1 MRRREQGE
9 HQILWSEVLHMASHP
24 VSSFPLMA
32 SDQADVIR
40 IYLEL
45 MQERARTGSASEVPE
60 DQPLGPH
67 DATDHSWFPGQTF
80 DYE

>member
-1 MRRREQGE
+1 
-9 HQILWSEVLHMASHP
+9 MASHP
-24 VSSFPLMA
+24 VSSFPLLA

-40 IYLEL
+40 LYIEL
-45 MQERARTGSASEVPE
+45 MQERAHMESASEVPE
-60 DQPLGPH
+60 DQTLGSH

>member
-1 MRRREQGE
+1 
-9 HQILWSEVLHMASHP
+9 MASHP
-24 VSSFPLMA
+24 VSSFPLLA

-45 MQERARTGSASEVPE
+45 MHERDRSGNPSEVTE
-60 DQPLGPH
+60 DQPLGPPKGS
-67 DATDHSWFPGQTF
+67 DYSWFPGQTF

>member
-1 MRRREQGE
+1 
-9 HQILWSEVLHMASHP
+9 MASHP
-24 VSSFPLMA
+24 VSSFPLLA

-45 MQERARTGSASEVPE
+45 MQERARAGSASDVKE
-60 DQPLGPH
+60 DQPLGSP
-67 DATDHSWFPGQTF
+67 DASDPSWFPGQTF